1 MRQGCTLSPWL
12 FNLFLDNIVREARES
27 FQGGVQLEASK
38 VQFLMFVDNLAVV
51 TEKEEDMKR
60 NVEVLN
66 EVMTEWKMK
75 INWEK
80 TKVLV
85 VQRGGGTCHIVVD
98 GVEVEG
104 VQTAKYFGAMFN
116 EEGSCDHEIENR
128 IGSAARM
135 VGALRS
141 EIIERKEL
149 WR

>member
-27 FQGGVQLEASK
+27 FQGGEQLEASK
-38 VQFLMFVDNLAVV
+38 VQFLMFADDLAVV
-51 TEKEEDMKR
+51 TEKEEYIKR
-60 NVEVLN
+60 NVEVLK
-66 EVMTEWKMK
+66 EVMTKWKMK

-85 VQRGGGTCHIVVD
+85 VQREGGTCHIVVD

-128 IGSAARM
+128 IGGS
-135 VGALRS
+135 S
-141 EIIERKEL
+141 ENSGGIKK
-149 WR
+149 